1 MTAGTRR
8 RWLPEEKM
16 AVIKEVQEKESVAET
31 CSKYSIDPAMN
42 YRWKESYDS
51 FGIDGLKAYTRRM
64 EPDMRKLIMENARL
78 KKLVA
83 EEALVIDRL
92 RELNETLAKGK
103 NDGRRL
109 SRQ

>member
-1 MTAGTRR
+1 MPDIAENVVPPAPPAIQIISYRYKWKREAVEGMKEAVAGPSR
-8 RWLPEEKM
+8 E
-16 AVIKEVQEKESVAET
+16 VIA
-31 CSKYSIDPAMN
+31 
-42 YRWKESYDS
+42 
-51 FGIDGLKAYTRRM
+51 LKQ
-64 EPDMRKLIMENARL
+64 ENARL

-83 EEALVIDRL
+83 EEALLIDRL

>member
-1 MTAGTRR
+1 MPDITENVAPPAPPVIQIISYRYKWKREAVEGMKEAVAGPSR
-8 RWLPEEKM
+8 E
-16 AVIKEVQEKESVAET
+16 VIA
-31 CSKYSIDPAMN
+31 
-42 YRWKESYDS
+42 
-51 FGIDGLKAYTRRM
+51 LKQ
-64 EPDMRKLIMENARL
+64 ENARL

-83 EEALVIDRL
+83 EEALLIDRL

>member
-1 MTAGTRR
+1 MTTRR
-8 RWLPEEKM
+8 KFSASEKM
-16 AVIKEVQEKESVAET
+16 EILNEGMQPGAVVTEICRKHGIVSSAFYKWKREAVAGMKEAVAGPSREV
-31 CSKYSIDPAMN
+31 IA
-42 YRWKESYDS
+42 
-51 FGIDGLKAYTRRM
+51 LKQ
-64 EPDMRKLIMENARL
+64 ENARL

-109 SRQ
+109 SQQ